1 MQLIISV
8 LLGVCLGFYFFKR
21 MFTNIII
28 ARKGRF
34 LYPPFDVYSYKKYVA
49 EKLWSTKKYLSV
61 NITYSDRYPAVDI
74 VAKRG
79 KKTISI
85 KTCIFGDWNAYSSLT
100 IQEVQRF
107 ISDSAH
113 YKANELVIYTN
124 GDVAPHVRMFCQ
136 EHWVKIMDRYGLG
149 DVIENGKIIAI
160 LPEAAR
166 LLESSSP
173 SHNVQAGTE
182 NAQAQAEDAQNNPR
196 YKKGDDEGYEHYVA
210 YMLKNRKGFDK
221 VEITQPSGD
230 RGADIIAVKDDIKYC
245 IQCKNYSAAVSPD
258 AVREVLASLNYYKA
272 DIGMV
277 ITNSV
282 MTAEAHELA
291 DVNRI
296 RIWERF
302 GIDDM
307 DDTDTKSSSLGST
320 DSYPNMDDVHIN
332 YC

>member
-8 LLGVCLGFYFFKR
+8 LLGVCLGYYLFKR

-28 ARKGRF
+28 ARKGRI
-34 LYPPFDVYSYKKYVA
+34 LYPPFNFCAYRRYVA
-49 EKLWSTKKYLSV
+49 EKLWATKQYISV
-61 NITYSDRYPAVDI
+61 NITSSDRYPGVDI
-74 VAKRG
+74 IAQRG
-79 KKTISI
+79 NKTISI
-85 KTCIFGDWNAYSSLT
+85 KTCIFEDWNDYSSIT

-113 YKANELVIYTN
+113 YRANELFIYTN
-124 GDVAPHVRMFCQ
+124 GYVVPHVRMFCK
-136 EHWVKIMDRYGLG
+136 EHWVKVMELYGVK
-149 DVIENGKIIAI
+149 DVIQNGKLIIL
-160 LPEAAR
+160 LPAAVR
-166 LLESSSP
+166 LIESSSP
-173 SHNVQAGTE
+173 LRNIQAGAE

-196 YKKGDDEGYEHYVA
+196 YKKGDGEGYEHYVA

-221 VEITQPSGD
+221 VEVTQLSGD
-230 RGADIIAVKDDIKYC
+230 RGADIVAVKDDIKYC
-245 IQCKNYSAAVSPD
+245 IQCKNYSSAVSPD

-307 DDTDTKSSSLGST
+307 DDTDTKSSSGGST
-320 DSYPNMDDVHIN
+320 DSYPNMDDAHIN